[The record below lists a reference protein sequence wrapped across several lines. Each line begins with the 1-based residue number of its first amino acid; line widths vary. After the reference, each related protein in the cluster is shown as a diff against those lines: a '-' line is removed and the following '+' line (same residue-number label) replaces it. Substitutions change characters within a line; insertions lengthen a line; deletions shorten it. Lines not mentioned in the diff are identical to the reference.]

1 MEYMQHICIMCTC
14 GTKHY
19 HYQQIYMYNVRLLLF
34 PTLHYNN
41 TPLRIWS
48 TLEHS
53 MDSNFSIHL
62 GQSWK
67 TAYDSYA
74 IMPNRARFYSLE
86 LSSPSRAI
94 IHPWNAL
101 NYTACTQRT
110 FICDCTFLSVLPQ
123 TRIMY
128 GIYNQIK
135 YARLYRFRW
144 IELIVVSNLGKVACT
159 EWTEFGL
166 CLRIST
172 DSIRFFPFKCK
183 MLEEKKCLCVR
194 ARICVLNSALRL
206 SSKSAFILVYI
217 FFVDGFVGYV
227 RSSDQ
232 AKDGEKVFCFVSV
245 RSRWENIKIKSV
257 LFLLLLILYLL
268 YIGCSF

>member
-194 ARICVLNSALRL
+194 ARAFVFWIPPYVCLLNLRSFWFTFSL
-206 SSKSAFILVYI
+206 WMDSSDTCEVRIKPKTGKKCFASFRFVPVEKILKSNQSYFFYFSYFI
-217 FFVDGFVGYV
+217 FF
-227 RSSDQ
+227 
-232 AKDGEKVFCFVSV
+232 
-245 RSRWENIKIKSV
+245 I
-257 LFLLLLILYLL
+257 
-268 YIGCSF
+268 